1 MANSKKQLWIA
12 PTTGAV
18 YDSLSLSADAPS
30 LNFTQGDSVDI
41 ELHLCKAVDD
51 TLVEIEFPADATVKL
66 AIGRRDAAPL
76 TGSYVVTVGAHQTT
90 LGSGSGANAI
100 ETALNLNPTI
110 LAEGGLDVTDLS
122 PVMFQI
128 KYRTTGIKTS
138 MTVDASDLFPTSYG
152 KFITIRAGD
161 STHRGTLFL
170 KVAQSP
176 VVYQTTWDSIQS
188 VDPVAATIKT
198 IGLGYKR
205 IEFNPAPSI
214 GSWTISTTPNVW
226 RGWRLQA
233 NWGLSGQVSPTQYW
247 NSVTS
252 LVVPAVAQDSDFE
265 YVASDSDV
273 TDKKMYATSDYF
285 QPKIKALG
293 DGVYDVIWGF
303 YPDWLPPEPAYYA
316 QAADFKVP
324 PVNFAYQLSIDA
336 SGLKPRKGFTATINL
351 NSAEVEY
358 LLSGAA
364 SVDASMEIEVTTS
377 GTKQTIL
384 MTDCIIKND
393 MIDGYAYSPIEL
405 DVATIPDAPSNG
417 IFYGRK
423 NAGWTPLTEIDGG
436 SY

>member
-12 PTTGAV
+12 PTTGNV
-18 YDSLSLSADAPS
+18 YDSLNLSADAPS

-51 TLVEIEFPADATVKL
+51 TLVEIEFPVDASVKL

-76 TGSYVVTVGAHQTT
+76 TGNYVITVGANQTT
-90 LGSGSGANAI
+90 LAAGAGADAI

-110 LAEGGLDVTDLS
+110 LAEGGLDVTPLS
-122 PVMFQI
+122 AVMVQI
-128 KYRTTGIKTS
+128 KYRTTGSKTS
-138 MTVDASDLFPTSYG
+138 MTVETSDLFPTSYG
-152 KFITIRAGD
+152 KLITIRAGD
-161 STHRGTLFL
+161 STHRATFFL

-176 VVYQTTWDSIQS
+176 VVYQTQWDSIES
-188 VDPVAATIKT
+188 VEPVAATIKT

-226 RGWRLQA
+226 RAWRLQA
-233 NWGLSGQVSPTQYW
+233 NWGLAGQFTTVDAW

-265 YVASDSDV
+265 YVASAADV
-273 TDKKMYATSDYF
+273 TANKMYATSDYF

-303 YPDWLPPEPAYYA
+303 YPDWLPPDTAYYA
-316 QAADFKVP
+316 QVANFKVP

-336 SGLKPRKGFTATINL
+336 SGLKPRKGFTATLNL

-358 LLSGAA
+358 LLSGDA
-364 SVDASMEIEVTTS
+364 SVDASLEIEVTTS

-384 MTDCIIKND
+384 MTECVIKND
-393 MIDGYAYSPIEL
+393 MIDGYAYSPIVL

-417 IFYGRK
+417 VFYGRK

-436 SY
+436 SF